1 MILLSSALCAGSV
14 QTPTTPPLKKKCSP
28 ISSFYDGSIRTFA
41 RVIFLYFPTVLNI
54 VPTKFLSHEINFI
67 LKNVI
72 HFLKVNIVS
81 IGATHFGKTKIGL
94 LINCK
99 EFNAYIYYRSLPYK
113 NMKTVV
119 LMIYGLFLTPYI
131 APFLA
136 IWFSHLCQTKIN
148 QNDMFHRSFQ
158 YAIWNEKSIYF
169 IIFFSTYCKIRI

>member
-1 MILLSSALCAGSV
+1 MWY
-14 QTPTTPPLKKKCSP
+14 
-28 ISSFYDGSIRTFA
+28 FY
-41 RVIFLYFPTVLNI
+41 
-54 VPTKFLSHEINFI
+54 KFVAILSHGIEYSSNKISFPRNKFHSQECY
-67 LKNVI
+67 I
-72 HFLKVNIVS
+72 HFLKINIVS

-158 YAIWNEKSIYF
+158 YAIWNEKAFILSYF
-169 IIFFSTYCKIRI
+169 FPHTVKFVSKVLKVINASHNNHIVCRVIDTDNL